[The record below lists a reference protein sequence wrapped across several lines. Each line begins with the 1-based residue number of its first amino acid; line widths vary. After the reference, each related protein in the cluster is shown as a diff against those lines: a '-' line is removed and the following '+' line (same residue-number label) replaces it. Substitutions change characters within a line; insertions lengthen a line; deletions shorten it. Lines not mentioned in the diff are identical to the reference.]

1 MRLGPYL
8 RNIREQKGI
17 TLREMEE
24 RSLIRRDIIQ
34 IIESGRF
41 EELPDNSHTKHLVR
55 AYCDA
60 LQLDSDEIINR
71 YGDEIPSKEK
81 VYKERKENKVNKDLQ
96 YLKKTIYA
104 FLIIV
109 AILFIIWL
117 VLLQIGSQGD
127 YFRESKIYDQVETD
141 TSHNEETFSI
151 KLNKVED
158 KTAHY
163 DVKTADDIK
172 ITLKGDGTLV
182 NITDDEDHTY
192 ANEAVEDDTF
202 LIDNAA
208 SQVFV
213 AIEDNSKLS
222 VFVNDVK
229 LEEDEVQKEGTLFY
243 QFNIE
248 RD

>member
-24 RSLIRRDIIQ
+24 RSLISRDIIQ

-55 AYCDA
+55 AYGDA
-60 LQLDSDEIINR
+60 LQLDSDELINR
-71 YGDEIPSKEK
+71 YGDEIPYKEK

-117 VLLQIGSQGD
+117 VLLQIASQGD

-141 TSHNEETFSI
+141 TSHNEETFNI

-158 KTAHY
+158 RS
-163 DVKTADDIK
+163 
-172 ITLKGDGTLV
+172 
-182 NITDDEDHTY
+182 EEHTSELQSRFEIVCRLLLEK
-192 ANEAVEDDTF
+192 NNKEVE
-202 LIDNAA
+202 I
-208 SQVFV
+208 
-213 AIEDNSKLS
+213 
-222 VFVNDVK
+222 
-229 LEEDEVQKEGTLFY
+229 
-243 QFNIE
+243 
-248 RD
+248 